1 MLSGLQSTLKMTGY
15 EASERFWARIIMH
28 MLIMRIIPIIMLS
41 LRLYNIIG
49 SLLSCDAPIIVLPS
63 GACQLLCCILYKT
76 QKFCHTDALAL
87 SQFTW
92 VKGTTHISG
101 SVVNTQ

>member
-1 MLSGLQSTLKMTGY
+1 MTGY

-49 SLLSCDAPIIVLPS
+49 SLLSCDAPIIVPPS
-63 GACQLLCCILYKT
+63 GL
-76 QKFCHTDALAL
+76 
-87 SQFTW
+87 
-92 VKGTTHISG
+92 
-101 SVVNTQ
+101 VNSYVAFYIKRRNFVTATL